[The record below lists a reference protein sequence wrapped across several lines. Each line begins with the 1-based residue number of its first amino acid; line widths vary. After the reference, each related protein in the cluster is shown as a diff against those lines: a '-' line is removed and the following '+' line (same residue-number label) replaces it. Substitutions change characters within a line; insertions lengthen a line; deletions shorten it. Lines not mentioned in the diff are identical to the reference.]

1 MSIVSLI
8 LIIMGIVV
16 VGLVSL
22 FFYYQFKEKDEPE
35 NSLIFENYH
44 PMHSDGHTDGLVK
57 GIEIGE
63 KRIGITF
70 VPRDIN
76 YVREIIVNKN
86 KNFKPK
92 EYTIF
97 YDKRQV
103 ESFPQG
109 LFSTH
114 RGKIKAFPSDP
125 KYLPEGVKR
134 TNFGKILMGHISKNQ
149 RIKEESELMEKR
161 MSSLQDL
168 SEKNFGGKIFT
179 DTIKTLRGGY
189 ELKEKRVEDKREEK
203 K

>member
-1 MSIVSLI
+1 MSIVNLI

-35 NSLIFENYH
+35 DAPLFENYH
-44 PMHSDGHTDGLVK
+44 PMHSDGHTNGLVK

-86 KNFKPK
+86 KSFKPK

-103 ESFPQG
+103 VSLPQG
-109 LFSTH
+109 LFSGH
-114 RGKIKAFPSDP
+114 RTKMKAFPSDP
-125 KYLPEGVKR
+125 KYVPEGVKR
-134 TNFGKILMGHISKNQ
+134 TDFGKLLMGYISNNQ
-149 RIKEESELMEKR
+149 RIKEESELMEER

-168 SEKNFGGKIFT
+168 SEKNFGGKIFK
-179 DTIKTLRGGY
+179 DTIKTLREGY
-189 ELKEKRVEDKREEK
+189 EVKEKRVEDKREEK